1 MKSKKVTFLAI
12 AFILFTITKLSAQS
26 KQAREIDAVMQ
37 TALQLGIFNGNV
49 LVIEKGKT
57 IYEASLGYTDASKKA
72 KLNSSHLFNIGSISK
87 EFNAVGIMMLKEQG
101 KLSLDDK
108 VSKYI
113 SGLPAWADKVS
124 IKNLLQYSSGL
135 PDIKWTVIKND
146 ADIFE
151 GMKAID
157 TLMFQPGTN
166 YAYNNSNVF
175 LQRRIIEKVS
185 GMPFHTFVERNMLQ
199 PCGMKSSVVDPDMKG
214 SNVAISFNNDL
225 VQSPRQFVY
234 NMTGWTSVTAKDLYM
249 WTQCLHAFKLINK
262 ESFRE
267 ILNPIA
273 PNKQS
278 GLGAGNMEG
287 DIIKEHY
294 HHGSSADFEALMYT
308 APSEDISILL
318 MTNNMNYKLF
328 EIKNTIYAILKGKPY
343 KTPKKSL
350 LVALIKNVNDETVDD
365 IIARYYNLKA
375 TQANEFNFE
384 DDTEGDLNVVGYTL
398 MNKKRLDD
406 AIKIFELNVKL
417 FPQSGNAY
425 DSLGE
430 AYLNKGNNELALINY
445 KKALALDP
453 KNTGARDIIGRLEK

>member
-1 MKSKKVTFLAI
+1 MKIVKRIIVVFACALAG
-12 AFILFTITKLSAQS
+12 ITSVVAQS
-26 KQAREIDAVMQ
+26 NRAKELDVMIQ
-37 TALQLGIFNGNV
+37 RVYQLGIFNGNV

-57 IYEASLGYTDASKKA
+57 VYEASLGYVDASKKT
-72 KLNSSHLFNIGSISK
+72 KLNAGYLFNIGSISK

-101 KLSLDDK
+101 KLNLDDK

-113 SGLPAWADKVS
+113 SDLPAWADKIS

-135 PDIKWTVIKND
+135 PDIKWTVVKND

-157 TLMFQPGTN
+157 TLMFKPGTN

-185 GMPFHTFVERNMLQ
+185 GMPFHTFVEKNMLQ

-214 SNVAISFNNDL
+214 SNVAVSFNNDL
-225 VQSPRQFVY
+225 VQSPRQYIY
-234 NMTGWTSVTAKDLYM
+234 NMTGWTSVTTQDLYT
-249 WTQCLHAFKLINK
+249 WTQCLHTFKLINK

-267 ILNPIA
+267 ILTPIS

-278 GLGAGNMEG
+278 GLGGGSMEG
-287 DIIKEHY
+287 DIIKEHL
-294 HHGSSADFEALMYT
+294 HHGSSADFEALMYI
-308 APSEDISILL
+308 APAEDISIIL
-318 MTNNMNYKLF
+318 MTNNMNYKVF
-328 EIKNTIYAILKGKPY
+328 EIKDAINAILKGKPY
-343 KTPKKSL
+343 KMPKKSL
-350 LVALIKNVNDETVDD
+350 QMALRKTVDTD
-365 IIARYYNLKA
+365 TIEEILSKYNQLKA
-375 TQANEFNFE
+375 TQADDFNFE
-384 DDTEGDLNVVGYTL
+384 GEDDLNVLGYYL

-417 FPQSGNAY
+417 FPNSGNTY

-430 AYLNKGNNELALINY
+430 AYLNKGNNALALFNY

-453 KNTGARDIIGRLEK
+453 TNAGAKDIIGKLEK

>member
-1 MKSKKVTFLAI
+1 MKSKKVPFIAI
-12 AFILFTITKLSAQS
+12 AFTLFTIINLLAQS
-26 KQAREIDAVMQ
+26 KQAKEIDAVMQ

-57 IYEASLGYTDASKKA
+57 IYEASLGYTDASKKT
-72 KLNSSHLFNIGSISK
+72 KLNSSYLFNIGSISK

-101 KLSLDDK
+101 KLSLEDK

-113 SGLPAWADKVS
+113 SGLSGWADKVS

-135 PDIKWTVIKND
+135 PDIKWAVVKND

-185 GMPFHTFVERNMLQ
+185 GMPFHTFVEKNMLQ
-199 PCGMKSSVVDPDMKG
+199 SCGMKSSVVDPDMKG
-214 SNVAISFNNDL
+214 SGVAVSFNNDL
-225 VQSPRQFVY
+225 VQSPRQYVY
-234 NMTGWTSVTAKDLYM
+234 NMTGWTSVTAKDMYT

-262 ESFRE
+262 ESVRE
-267 ILNPIA
+267 ILTPFA
-273 PNKQS
+273 PNRQAS
-278 GLGAGNMEG
+278 LGAGSMEG
-287 DIIKEHY
+287 DIIQEHY

-308 APSEDISILL
+308 KPSEDISILL

-328 EIKNTIYAILKGKPY
+328 EIKNTIYAILKGMPY

-350 LVALIKNVNDETVDD
+350 LMALIKNVNNETIED
-365 IIARYYNLKA
+365 ILAKYNQLKA
-375 TQANEFNFE
+375 TQANDYNF
-384 DDTEGDLNVVGYTL
+384 DDSEEDLNQVGYTL

-406 AIKIFELNVKL
+406 AIKIFELNVQL

-430 AYLNKGNNELALINY
+430 AFLNKGNNELALLNY

-453 KNTGARDIIGRLEK
+453 TNKGAKDIIGKLEK